1 MEEVADF
8 FNQCETDEISSYLEI
23 LKKFKEMKDQK

>member
-8 FNQCETDEISSYLEI
+8 FNDCETEEISSYLEI
-23 LKKFKEMKDQK
+23 LKKFKELKDK